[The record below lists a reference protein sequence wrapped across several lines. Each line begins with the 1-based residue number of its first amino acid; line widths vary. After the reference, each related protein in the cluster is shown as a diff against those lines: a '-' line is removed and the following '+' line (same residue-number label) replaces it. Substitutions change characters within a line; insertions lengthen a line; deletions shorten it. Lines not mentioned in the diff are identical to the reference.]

1 MRRRTLP
8 PNLPLS
14 IRHPGDYEN
23 TETQTP
29 TQALQWIPASVI
41 ASDGRN
47 DKIHVT
53 CDIATVI
60 CDDIDDARS
69 FVFYCGAPPKDQ
81 RDQHELY
88 SKLFNTASKNG
99 DGNTLEIRCQA
110 MTCGKQNFQ
119 AASFTGKLRFRRLKR
134 QDGKTLVLVKAD
146 LCLNI
151 NRALNHQR
159 AALANNS
166 RGAIFKSPALLDLG
180 LCGNDNIAPFDIKG
194 DEHDNARRV
203 YFDLMASAIFAD
215 VKRAAE
221 IAGGSGGGYLAVDGN
236 PRDFSLQAV
245 ETCWDIG
252 GAGFD
257 AMKALS
263 DLTPALS
270 EHGGK
275 RGWEGNAGTMTV
287 EFSKWE
293 RLVVYAKASD
303 RLRFEIRHRPPQGNR
318 PYSSPTVAETL
329 GKLDDFRELATDKA
343 NDFLLFLKS
352 RRAIS
357 RTESEWEA
365 YAMSWG
371 ACFRNSEASRK
382 IYQILRKNGRI
393 LGGKY
398 SQCIEG
404 GEKLLRK
411 ARDAGL
417 VENRHGAFRP
427 IFPSIPELALTHLDN
442 SGELLGHNTETH
454 PVGTVPNFPAPIR
467 KRSGQVAIPPCPP
480 LLLDRG

>member
-1 MRRRTLP
+1 MKSIINELSPQGSNPKTRTRKSAHVAHPPAPVRSRTLP
-8 PNLPLS
+8 QNSSLS
-14 IRHPGDYEN
+14 IRRPGDYEN
-23 TETQTP
+23 TDTQP
-29 TQALQWIPASVI
+29 PSQEWIPALVT

-60 CDDIDDARS
+60 CDDIDDARC
-69 FVFYCGAPPKDQ
+69 FVSYCGAPPKDQ
-81 RDQHELY
+81 RNQHGLY

-99 DGNTLEIRCQA
+99 DGNILEIRSSP
-110 MTCGKQNFQ
+110 MTCGKQVFQ
-119 AASFTGKLRFRRLKR
+119 APSFTGKLRFRRLKR
-134 QDGKTLVLVKAD
+134 QDGKTLVLITAD
-146 LCLNI
+146 LFLNI

-159 AALANNS
+159 AKLANNS
-166 RGAIFKSPALLDLG
+166 EDAIFKSPAPVALG
-180 LCGNDNIAPFDIKG
+180 LCGNDNLAPFDIKG
-194 DEHDNARRV
+194 DEHDNARKV
-203 YFDLMASAIFAD
+203 YFDLMASTIYAD
-215 VKRAAE
+215 VKRAAK
-221 IAGGSGGGYLAVDGN
+221 IASESGGGYLPVIGTPIN
-236 PRDFSLQAV
+236 FSLQAV
-245 ETCWDIG
+245 ETCWEIG

-257 AMKALS
+257 AVKALS
-263 DLTPALS
+263 DLTPALF

-293 RLVVYAKASD
+293 RLVVYAKASN

-398 SQCIEG
+398 VACIQG
-404 GEKLLRK
+404 GDKLLRK

-417 VENRHGAFRP
+417 IENRHGAFRP
-427 IFPSIPELALTHLDN
+427 IFPNTPE
-442 SGELLGHNTETH
+442 
-454 PVGTVPNFPAPIR
+454 PAAAA
-467 KRSGQVAIPPCPP
+467 SSLC
-480 LLLDRG
+480 D